1 MKIIKAKD
9 YDEMSRKAA
18 NLIAAQIY
26 VKPNCVLG
34 LATGST
40 PIGTYK
46 ELVAKYEVGDLDF
59 SEVTTVNLDEYKGI
73 TKENDQSYYYFMND
87 NLFSHVNINK
97 ERTFLPDGTE
107 PDSDKACNAYNE
119 IIHSVGGQDLQLLG
133 LGHNGHIGFNE
144 PDSTLFAYTHVT
156 GLTQNTIEANS
167 RFFDSIDEVPT
178 KALTMGVATILK
190 SKRIILL
197 ASGANK
203 ADAVRALTS
212 GIIDPMCPASLLAAH
227 NDVTIIADK
236 AALGR

>member
-1 MKIIKAKD
+1 MKIIECTD
-9 YDEMSRKAA
+9 YNEMSKVAA
-18 NLIAAQIY
+18 GFIAAQ
-26 VKPNCVLG
+26 VTLKPNCVLG

-40 PIGTYK
+40 PIGMY
-46 ELVAKYEVGDLDF
+46 EAVAEMGLDF
-59 SEVTTVNLDEYKGI
+59 SKVTTFNLDEYYPIEQKNSQSYHYFM
-73 TKENDQSYYYFMND
+73 TENFYSKVNLKKENIFIPCGEAKDAD
-87 NLFSHVNINK
+87 A
-97 ERTFLPDGTE
+97 EC
-107 PDSDKACNAYNE
+107 KAYEEKIEA
-119 IIHSVGGQDLQLLG
+119 HGGIDLQVLG
-133 LGHNGHIGFNE
+133 IGQNGHIGFNE

>member
-1 MKIIKAKD
+1 MKIIECAD
-9 YDEMSRKAA
+9 YNEMSKVAA
-18 NLIAAQIY
+18 GFIAAQ
-26 VKPNCVLG
+26 VTLKPNCVLG

-40 PIGTYK
+40 PIGMY
-46 ELVAKYEVGDLDF
+46 EAVAEMGLDF
-59 SEVTTVNLDEYKGI
+59 SNVTTFNLDEYYPIEQKNSQSYHYFM
-73 TKENDQSYYYFMND
+73 TENFYSKVNLKKENIFIPCGEAKD
-87 NLFSHVNINK
+87 
-97 ERTFLPDGTE
+97 PDAE
-107 PDSDKACNAYNE
+107 CAAYE
-119 IIHSVGGQDLQLLG
+119 EKIEAQGGIDLQVLG
-133 LGHNGHIGFNE
+133 IGQNGHIGFNE

-156 GLTQNTIEANS
+156 GLTENTIEANS